1 MALVISANIRIRF
14 PSLVIYSTTSH
25 DFATVPLYCKRTNK
39 RIVSRKSSLTGLA
52 EVNVLRAEVPNV
64 AP

>member
-1 MALVISANIRIRF
+1 MALVISANIRIRS
-14 PSLVIYSTTSH
+14 PSLVIYSTTYH
-25 DFATVPLYCKRTNK
+25 DFATVPLYCKRANK
-39 RIVSRKSSLTGLA
+39 RIVSRKSSLTELA